1 MIAVDMEVRAAVADA
16 AVIDLFYCNRGR
28 KILRWWVA
36 L

>member
-16 AVIDLFYCNRGR
+16 AVLERFYCNRGR
-28 KILRWWVA
+28 KIL